1 MVKRTLLTLDYKG
14 AVAALLLGIALFV
27 FGSKH
32 SNYIFSEFFV
42 LSMVLF
48 LVLSAIAT
56 KIGMQYKKQSNLYEY
71 KRSVKNVLSNG
82 LAPLAMSILF
92 YLSGSFLFI
101 IGFSSVVA
109 AISADKF
116 SSEIGVLNGKPR
128 LIFGM
133 KKVKKGTSGG
143 ISLLGLGAGLAASIA
158 ITIFSAIYLYFILS
172 TTNTLLFAFIFLTI
186 LISGF
191 SGTIIDSIFGY
202 FENKGIGTKHTTNF
216 LASLIAGFVG
226 ILIFL
231 ALLLI

>member
-1 MVKRTLLTLDYKG
+1 MVQRTLLTLDYKG
-14 AVAALLLGIALFV
+14 VVAALLLGVGFFV
-27 FGSKH
+27 FGSK
-32 SNYIFSEFFV
+32 SGNYTFSAFFV

-48 LVLSAIAT
+48 LILSAIAT
-56 KIGMQYKKQSNLYEY
+56 KIGKSYKKNIHLYEY
-71 KRSVKNVLSNG
+71 KRGVKNVLSNG

-92 YLSGSFLFI
+92 YFSGSFLFI

-128 LIFGM
+128 LIFSM

-143 ISLLGLGAGLAASIA
+143 ISALGLSAGLVASIA
-158 ITIFSAIYLYFILS
+158 ITIFSAIYLYFLLS
-172 TTNTLLFAFIFLTI
+172 TTSAVVLAIIFLTI

-216 LASLIAGFVG
+216 IASMLAGFVG
-226 ILIFL
+226 MLLFL
-231 ALLLI
+231 AFILA